1 MDDLHWAD
9 QPSLLLL
16 QFVAR
21 ELGNSRLLLVGT
33 YRDVELSRQ
42 HPLAESLG
50 ELTRERLFQ
59 RVLLRGLSQQ
69 DVGRFIEVAA
79 GVTPPTGLTEAV
91 HTQTEGNP
99 LFVTEVVRLLV
110 QEGELTQESGARDS
124 WTVRIPE
131 GVREVIGRR
140 LNRLFQRCNETLTI
154 ASVIGRE
161 FELRQL
167 APLVEDISEDRLL
180 DALEAALSARVIE
193 ELPQVLGRYQFT
205 HALIQ
210 ETLAEELTLTR
221 RVRIHARIAE
231 TLEELYG
238 ANAEAHAAELAHDFA
253 EAEAVL
259 GTENLVRY
267 SLLAG
272 ERALTAYAWEEA
284 LAHFQRARDAK
295 GEQPMDTETA
305 DLLFGIGRAQA
316 AVLPASQLQDAVNNL
331 TQAFDYYAET
341 GEVSRAVAV
350 AEHPLPIALGHVTR
364 IAQLIARG
372 LELVPPDSLQ
382 AGRLLSNYGWIL
394 SMEEGDYKGAQET
407 FSRALNIA
415 QREGAGGRELEV
427 LASATEAG
435 SYHGHYQEVL
445 ENGFRAIEL
454 ARKVDNPRAENTA
467 KFWVMLALMIRGDL
481 NRASQVA
488 DEMSSSA
495 ERLHH
500 HFYLAGRVLTA
511 KLYIALSKGEWQAAR
526 DYSDQGLLVSPR
538 ESRLLFG
545 RAILNQS
552 QGGNYIGGRYHER
565 VSSQHQCVGSGL

>member
-1 MDDLHWAD
+1 M
-9 QPSLLLL
+9 
-16 QFVAR
+16 
-21 ELGNSRLLLVGT
+21 
-33 YRDVELSRQ
+33 
-42 HPLAESLG
+42 
-50 ELTRERLFQ
+50 
-59 RVLLRGLSQQ
+59 LLRGLSQQ

-193 ELPQVLGRYQFT
+193 EL
-205 HALIQ
+205 
-210 ETLAEELTLTR
+210 TLTR

-305 DLLFGIGRAQA
+305 DLLFGVGRAQA

-545 RAILNQS
+545 RAILEYEVGDFNQ
-552 QGGNYIGGRYHER
+552 GETYLER
-565 VSSQHQCVGSGL
+565 LLEVAGTSASGLTLENCFVAFLIPRVARIAGATSRFDIAEAFAEAVLSNPGAFPSPP

>member
-1 MDDLHWAD
+1 M
-9 QPSLLLL
+9 
-16 QFVAR
+16 
-21 ELGNSRLLLVGT
+21 
-33 YRDVELSRQ
+33 
-42 HPLAESLG
+42 
-50 ELTRERLFQ
+50 
-59 RVLLRGLSQQ
+59 LLRGLSQQ

-193 ELPQVLGRYQFT
+193 EL
-205 HALIQ
+205 
-210 ETLAEELTLTR
+210 TLTR

-259 GTENLVRY
+259 GTENLVRH

-305 DLLFGIGRAQA
+305 DLLFGVGRAQA

-545 RAILNQS
+545 RAILEYEVGDFNQ
-552 QGGNYIGGRYHER
+552 GETYLER
-565 VSSQHQCVGSGL
+565 LLEVAGTSASGLTLENCFVAFLIPRVARIAGATSRFDIAEAFAEAVLSNPGAFLPRRHS

>member
-1 MDDLHWAD
+1 M
-9 QPSLLLL
+9 
-16 QFVAR
+16 
-21 ELGNSRLLLVGT
+21 
-33 YRDVELSRQ
+33 ELSRQ

-193 ELPQVLGRYQFT
+193 EL
-205 HALIQ
+205 
-210 ETLAEELTLTR
+210 TLTR

-238 ANAEAHAAELAHDFA
+238 ANTEAHAAELAHDFA

-305 DLLFGIGRAQA
+305 DLLFGVGRAQA

-545 RAILNQS
+545 RAILEYEVGDFNQ
-552 QGGNYIGGRYHER
+552 GETYLER
-565 VSSQHQCVGSGL
+565 LLEVAGTSASGLTLENCFVAFLIPRVARIAGATSRFDIAEAFAEAVLSNPGAFPSPP

>member
-1 MDDLHWAD
+1 M
-9 QPSLLLL
+9 
-16 QFVAR
+16 
-21 ELGNSRLLLVGT
+21 
-33 YRDVELSRQ
+33 ELSRQ

-193 ELPQVLGRYQFT
+193 EL
-205 HALIQ
+205 
-210 ETLAEELTLTR
+210 TLTR

-238 ANAEAHAAELAHDFA
+238 ANTEAHAAELAHDFA

-284 LAHFQRARDAK
+284 LAHFQWARDAK

-305 DLLFGIGRAQA
+305 DLLFGVGRAQA

-407 FSRALNIA
+407 FSRVLNIA

-467 KFWVMLALMIRGDL
+467 NFWVMLALMIRGDL

-545 RAILNQS
+545 RAILEYEVGDFNQ
-552 QGGNYIGGRYHER
+552 GETYLER
-565 VSSQHQCVGSGL
+565 LLEVAGTSASGLTLENCFFAFLIPRVARIAGATSRFDIAEAFAEAVLSNPGAFPSPP

>member
-1 MDDLHWAD
+1 M
-9 QPSLLLL
+9 
-16 QFVAR
+16 
-21 ELGNSRLLLVGT
+21 
-33 YRDVELSRQ
+33 
-42 HPLAESLG
+42 
-50 ELTRERLFQ
+50 
-59 RVLLRGLSQQ
+59 LLRGLSQQ

-193 ELPQVLGRYQFT
+193 EL
-205 HALIQ
+205 
-210 ETLAEELTLTR
+210 TLTR

-259 GTENLVRY
+259 GTENLVRH

-305 DLLFGIGRAQA
+305 DLLFGVGRAQA

-545 RAILNQS
+545 RAILEYEVGDFNQ
-552 QGGNYIGGRYHER
+552 GETYLER
-565 VSSQHQCVGSGL
+565 LLEVAGTSASGLTLENCFVAFLIPRVARIAGATSRFDIAEAFAEAVLSNPGAFPSPP

>member
-1 MDDLHWAD
+1 M
-9 QPSLLLL
+9 
-16 QFVAR
+16 
-21 ELGNSRLLLVGT
+21 
-33 YRDVELSRQ
+33 
-42 HPLAESLG
+42 
-50 ELTRERLFQ
+50 
-59 RVLLRGLSQQ
+59 LLRGLSQQ

-180 DALEAALSARVIE
+180 DALEAALSTRVI
-193 ELPQVLGRYQFT
+193 
-205 HALIQ
+205 
-210 ETLAEELTLTR
+210 EELTLTR

-238 ANAEAHAAELAHDFA
+238 ANTEAHAAELAHDFA

-305 DLLFGIGRAQA
+305 DLLFGVGRAQA

-545 RAILNQS
+545 RAILEYEVGDFNQ
-552 QGGNYIGGRYHER
+552 GETYLER
-565 VSSQHQCVGSGL
+565 LLEVAGTSASGLTLENCFVAFLIPRVARIAGATSRFDIAEAFAEAVLSNPGAFPSPP